1 MSKRHDFGRLS
12 RPVKFSVLNSIR
24 LLRCYTIIKR
34 QRLPSSLYSC
44 IQRVTSFVSLNN
56 HLGTLIHAHGCF
68 RFDCPPYH
76 EQSEYLLS
84 IYVIPRLISNGRVAT
99 PPNLT
104 CAITQSM
111 EFIVLYLHKSKK
123 NIIVSVILKNVS
135 WNISYLEVRMAFH
148 PFPQLIG
155 EFCNIQPFDPL

>member
-12 RPVKFSVLNSIR
+12 RPGKFSALNSIR

-123 NIIVSVILKNVS
+123 KNNRKCHSKKCFVEYQLSRGQNGLSKLILN
-135 WNISYLEVRMAFH
+135 FH
-148 PFPQLIG
+148 
-155 EFCNIQPFDPL
+155 

>member
-1 MSKRHDFGRLS
+1 M
-12 RPVKFSVLNSIR
+12 
-24 LLRCYTIIKR
+24 Y
-34 QRLPSSLYSC
+34 
-44 IQRVTSFVSLNN
+44 
-56 HLGTLIHAHGCF
+56 AHGCF

-104 CAITQSM
+104 CVKTQSM
-111 EFIVLYLHKSKK
+111 EFIVLYLHKSYFVFNLIKK
-123 NIIVSVILKNVS
+123 NQVSVILKNVS